1 MLSKEKYNIFIK
13 AFLSENE
20 IEMKNR
26 VIPIRDKENIIIDQ
40 LRTNLECLQFLK
52 IENKKYESELNA
64 KIDEISNLQETIAS
78 ARNNQ
83 EVEDKV
89 DSLSL
94 ELESRKQTI
103 ETLQES
109 MSESEK
115 TILDKENEISWLNDI
130 IMKNE
135 IDIKVYLQLYTSYII
150 LTSSNGK
157 ELSRLNS
164 RFSSVQFDS
173 HEL

>member
-1 MLSKEKYNIFIK
+1 M
-13 AFLSENE
+13 
-20 IEMKNR
+20 
-26 VIPIRDKENIIIDQ
+26 
-40 LRTNLECLQFLK
+40 LQFLK

-164 RFSSVQFDS
+164 RFSSVHFDS